1 MKAVIQFSS
10 EVPLHSE
17 RASLIKLNSISW
29 LPEKK
34 HWREKKKEERKKPI
48 FQIKVIPTPL
58 PWLQTSLS
66 SFH

>member
-34 HWREKKKEERKKPI
+34 HWREKKKKKKERS
-48 FQIKVIPTPL
+48 TL
-58 PWLQTSLS
+58 PRIQAEDGMIAKC
-66 SFH
+66 

>member
-10 EVPLHSE
+10 AMPLHPE

-34 HWREKKKEERKKPI
+34 HWGTKKERNLFSRSK
-48 FQIKVIPTPL
+48 
-58 PWLQTSLS
+58 
-66 SFH
+66 